1 MSYNKPIKLGALIDK
16 RLREL
21 EEEQRRLMEQMEK
34 NESKNKYKY
43 KSAEKHRKQ
52 RSFLQFVIGL
62 LLLGVA
68 TVLVIFQVS

>member
-1 MSYNKPIKLGALIDK
+1 MDK

-43 KSAEKHRKQ
+43 KSAEKHE
-52 RSFLQFVIGL
+52 SNILLQFVIGL
-62 LLLGVA
+62 LLLGF
-68 TVLVIFQVS
+68 VLEKFLYPSGISRR